1 MPARK
6 LFGPELIARFGFE
19 ALVVNRLRSWIR
31 GAHLA
36 RNLFAERHAG
46 DEMRA
51 ASRRM

>member
-6 LFGPELIARFGFE
+6 LFWPEVFAGFGFE

-36 RNLFAERHAG
+36 RDLFAKRHACH
-46 DEMRA
+46 EMRA
-51 ASRRM
+51 ARRRM